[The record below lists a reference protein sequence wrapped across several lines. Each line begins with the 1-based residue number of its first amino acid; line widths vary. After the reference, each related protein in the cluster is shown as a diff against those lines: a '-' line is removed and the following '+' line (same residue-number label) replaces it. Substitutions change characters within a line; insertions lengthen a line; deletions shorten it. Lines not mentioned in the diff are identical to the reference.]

1 MRSAVL
7 ALSAICLLAACNQ
20 NNAQAPGG
28 ASSSSAA
35 PSTSGSGGLPT
46 GSGAPYRADMTMTV
60 GGHSTPAIMYRSGA
74 NSRTEMDTPAG
85 HTIMI
90 MNGDTHTGYSIMQI
104 MGRTVATRI
113 DMTSN
118 PVPTDWKPEDVAAA
132 TRVGPCSAAGETG
145 TEFTRTQETPQGQGT
160 FGGCVTSDGIM
171 LRTTVNGQTIM
182 EATRIQRGP
191 QDPSLFQLPPGVE
204 AHDVGGAS
212 AAVRDAIAAAQ
223 AKGH

>member
-1 MRSAVL
+1 MRRAVL
-7 ALSAICLLAACNQ
+7 ALAAVCLLAACNQ

-28 ASSSSAA
+28 ASSSAA
-35 PSTSGSGGLPT
+35 PNSSAGGLPT
-46 GSGAPYRADMTMTV
+46 GNGAPYRADMTMTA
-60 GGHSTPAIMYRSGA
+60 GGHSMPAIMYRSGA

-113 DMTSN
+113 DISSN

-145 TEFTRTQETPQGQGT
+145 TEYTRTSQTPQGQGT
-160 FGGCVTSDGIM
+160 WGGCMTSDGIL

-204 AHDVGGAS
+204 AHDVGGAGQ
-212 AAVRDAIAAAQ
+212 AMRDAIAAAQ

>member
-7 ALSAICLLAACNQ
+7 ALATVCLLAACNQ

-28 ASSSSAA
+28 ASSTAAA
-35 PSTSGSGGLPT
+35 PSSSGGLPT

-60 GGHSTPAIMYRSGA
+60 GGHSSPAIMYRSGA

-90 MNGDTHTGYSIMQI
+90 MNGDTHTGYSIMNI
-104 MGRTVATRI
+104 MGRTIANRI
-113 DMTSN
+113 DISSN

-145 TEFTRTQETPQGQGT
+145 TEFTRTSDTPQGQGT
-160 FGGCVTSDGIM
+160 WGGCVTNDGIM
-171 LRTTVNGQTIM
+171 LRTSVNGQTIM

-191 QDPSLFQLPPGVE
+191 QDPSLFQLPPGVT
-204 AHDVGGAS
+204 AHDMSGSAS
-212 AAVRDAIAAAQ
+212 AMRDAIAAAQ